1 MKPIVLLLLMFGTWN
16 LHFAQEKKILNILN
30 RELEKEIK
38 NQFKSRLFNGDTISI
53 IKEFSIDNEKKLAF
67 EIKIQSPY
75 VTGTQFIRQEVPLD
89 KLRKIGK
96 DIQIIL
102 EAEENSVVTTVI
114 NSEADPKEQITKGN
128 LFYLYMSSEK
138 NNEELG
144 EALQNAFKKAGHSLT
159 KEYWAD

>member
-1 MKPIVLLLLMFGTWN
+1 M
-16 LHFAQEKKILNILN
+16 
-30 RELEKEIK
+30 
-38 NQFKSRLFNGDTISI
+38 
-53 IKEFSIDNEKKLAF
+53 
-67 EIKIQSPY
+67 
-75 VTGTQFIRQEVPLD
+75 
-89 KLRKIGK
+89 
-96 DIQIIL
+96 
-102 EAEENSVVTTVI
+102 VTTVI